1 MLAALGLVTPE
12 LVQSPEGFSG
22 FKFAP
27 EFSELNAIKAL
38 SAVPKL
44 GIAQILLV
52 IAFAEIAT
60 FGKVYNEKFTFE
72 DNLTPLERQKVV
84 QGRFGDL
91 SGAAKTQGKAGVN
104 PFGNAVDVGFQDPDK
119 VTPEIWASI
128 LWALQRTVSTLTM
141 PSLRSSTLVWL

>member
-1 MLAALGLVTPE
+1 MLACLGMVTPE
-12 LVQSPEGFSG
+12 LVQAPTGFNG

-38 SAVPKL
+38 GAVPKL

-52 IAFAEIAT
+52 IAFAEIST
-60 FGKVYNEKFTFE
+60 FSKVYNEKFTYE

-91 SGAAKTQGKAGVN
+91 SGAAKTQVSLFSCVCFVLLSCVYLFPGAMLCCGVLQIC
-104 PFGNAVDVGFQDPDK
+104 PF
-119 VTPEIWASI
+119 
-128 LWALQRTVSTLTM
+128 
-141 PSLRSSTLVWL
+141 